1 MTAPAASVTRTSPNS
16 KPSVSERSV
25 GLGPAV
31 AGRRTSRRGARWLT
45 GVIAGP
51 GPLVVVLASLALNGC
66 GVAEDASAPMAADVG
81 RPCPPLEKLA
91 PHLSELLR
99 SEQLPALAKLLGETL
114 TQSQLSAVL
123 DAALRVI
130 RALPGGELEALVTL
144 LRSDRVRP
152 ALHLLRELLD
162 YAGSS
167 GPGGTL
173 KTALVQH
180 CASGPLFPAVDALLS
195 SPEVLEL
202 AEPLRQTLAL
212 PEMQSLL
219 GAAGALNREH
229 LAVFLRNVRAAL
241 VRPGAD
247 PGQSIRTLAET
258 ISGLTDLLARPPAS
272 TVLEGAITLLRP
284 TGTVFA
290 TVRDLMCCDL
300 YGVAQCPDA
309 TSTLAPLT
317 SDPVFVY
324 LAYDV
329 FLQHPD
335 ELDAVL
341 ALLADPVVTDQ
352 LEPVVQVL
360 QTLGRDLDVRQTVSR
375 LLQTL
380 LDPAVAAS
388 LLPELAL
395 LLAEGGFDDLLRLVD
410 AVLVSCPPARDG

>member
-31 AGRRTSRRGARWLT
+31 AARRTRRRGARWLT
-45 GVIAGP
+45 GVI
-51 GPLVVVLASLALNGC
+51 ASLALNGC

-173 KTALVQH
+173 NTALLTELTALVQH

-380 LDPAVAAS
+380 LDPAVAAP
-388 LLPELAL
+388 LLPELAF

-410 AVLVSCPPARDG
+410 AVLVSCPPARDR